1 MNIIQ
6 AMPNNPL
13 RPILVDLDSPGS
25 HITYNTLAKQASL
38 YEGDLAAGS
47 PRMGVPVSSGDLVT
61 LFEKGWIAKYDSG
74 DSEHR
79 YRLTESGRMAIVP
92 KTA

>member
-25 HITYNTLAKQASL
+25 HITYNTIAKQASL

-47 PRMGVPVSSGDLVT
+47 PRMGVPVSSMDLVT
-61 LFEKGWIAKYDSG
+61 LFERVDRKIRQRGQRTPLST
-74 DSEHR
+74 HR
-79 YRLTESGRMAIVP
+79 IRVNGHSL
-92 KTA
+92 KTT